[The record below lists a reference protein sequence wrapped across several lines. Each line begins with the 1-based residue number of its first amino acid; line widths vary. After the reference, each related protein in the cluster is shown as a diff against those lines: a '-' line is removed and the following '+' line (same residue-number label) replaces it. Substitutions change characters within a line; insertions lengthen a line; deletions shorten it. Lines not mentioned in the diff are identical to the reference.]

1 MTIEEY
7 KLNTEVRDID
17 LRTLMG
23 DPRFNAVLAL
33 ISSLKDEMVIY
44 TTNPANAHEPY
55 RNTHNLGSISA
66 LLGLETQF
74 IYINKPKE
82 EDDVA

>member
-1 MTIEEY
+1 
-7 KLNTEVRDID
+7 
-17 LRTLMG
+17 
-23 DPRFNAVLAL
+23 
-33 ISSLKDEMVIY
+33 MVIY

-66 LLGLETQF
+66 LLALETQF
-74 IYINKPKE
+74 MYINKPKE